1 MHAACKPLL
10 LNVDAA
16 KSRGQGYGGADAFFF
31 IDRRGAQAQDLFIL
45 HGIKHVHCQTLQ
57 QCIGN
62 MTTSECTTG
71 WGAAE

>member
-1 MHAACKPLL
+1 MLMQPK
-10 LNVDAA
+10 VDV
-16 KSRGQGYGGADAFFF
+16 KVMVVQMLFF
-31 IDRRGAQAQDLFIL
+31 IDRCGAQAQDLFIL

>member
-1 MHAACKPLL
+1 MQHASPCFSMLMQPKVEVKVMVVQTL
-10 LNVDAA
+10 
-16 KSRGQGYGGADAFFF
+16 FF